1 MIKKTILIIS
11 HDCSRTG
18 APILLLNL
26 AEVLKADY
34 NIHFLLKY
42 GGELENKFETIA
54 KTYKLYNNFDSIYFR
69 RIKNK
74 IIKPKKFN
82 NLKQLSWNNY
92 DLVISNTITNGDLL
106 PIIRKNYKG
115 KIISYIHE
123 LEMATNYFTS
133 TQNLKQLI
141 VNSDFYFVPS
151 QAVEN
156 HLLNNLNINVS
167 KIRYLPYY
175 IPNESKLSI
184 KEKSP
189 ASQFIVGGSGTIDWR
204 KSPDLFINV
213 AISLFKKRPDADIS
227 FQWKGATD
235 GIELDRLNYDIRKAN
250 LISKISFT
258 PSSNHMDD
266 FFSEIDIFLLTSRE
280 DPYPLVVLEAA
291 NWHIPTI
298 CFEGAGGATEFVNM
312 SDGGAIIHYMDTEA
326 IAEKILLYFDNYSL
340 LNAQGNNAKI
350 YLANK
355 HQNQKYIKKIF
366 FDALNSFTKNE

>member
-1 MIKKTILIIS
+1 MTKKTILIIS

-26 AEVLKADY
+26 AKILKADY
-34 NIHFLLKY
+34 DIHFLLKY
-42 GGELENKFETIA
+42 GGELESKFETIA
-54 KTYKLYNNFDSIYFR
+54 KTYKLYDSFDKNYFY
-69 RIKNK
+69 RIKNR

-106 PIIRKNYKG
+106 PTIRKNYRG

-133 TQNLKQLI
+133 TQNLNQLI

-151 QAVEN
+151 LAVKN
-156 HLLNNLNINVS
+156 HLLSNLNINVS

-175 IPNESKLSI
+175 IPDDSKLSI
-184 KEKSP
+184 KAKSP
-189 ASQFIVGGSGTIDWR
+189 TSQFIVGGSGTIDWR
-204 KSPDLFINV
+204 KSPDQFINV
-213 AISLFKKRPDADIS
+213 AISLFKKRPDAHIR
-227 FQWKGATD
+227 FRWKGATD
-235 GIELDRLNYDIRKAN
+235 GIELDRLNYDIRKSN
-250 LISKISFT
+250 LINKISFT
-258 PSSNHMDD
+258 ESSNHMDE

-291 NWHIPTI
+291 NRHIPTI

-312 SDGGAIIHYMDTEA
+312 SDGGATIPYMDTEA
-326 IAEKILLYFDNYSL
+326 TAEKILLYFDNYSL
-340 LNAQGNNAKI
+340 RNAKGNNAKI
-350 YLANK
+350 FLANTHQDQK
-355 HQNQKYIKKIF
+355 HIKKIF